1 MRRFATRCLVLAS
14 ALLAAGC
21 VTRGTFERVEGER
34 NALAADKRRLEERV
48 RMLQASAESLDSERV
63 ALIEEMEALR
73 QAHDALDSDV
83 RRLRQAERELSED
96 LSRREQELQ
105 SRSQE
110 VDRLKS
116 TYEGLVADLESEVA
130 AGQIT
135 IQQLRDGL
143 RLDLQEDV
151 LFASGSAEV
160 NPRGQTVLGKVA
172 ERMKSVPHRVEV
184 GGHTDDVPIH
194 TARFA
199 SNWELAS
206 ARATGVVRIL
216 AKRGVDPTRL
226 SAVSFGE
233 FAPVAENGTP
243 QGRARN
249 RRIEI
254 TLKPVAVEAAQR
266 AAGERSAGRPA
277 PRRPSGGEDPPAQAD
292 AAAR

>member
-1 MRRFATRCLVLAS
+1 
-14 ALLAAGC
+14 
-21 VTRGTFERVEGER
+21 VTRGSFDRVEGER
-34 NALAADKRRLEERV
+34 DALAANKRRLEERV
-48 RMLQASAESLDSERV
+48 RMLEASAESLDSERV

-73 QAHDALDSDV
+73 HAHDALDGDV
-83 RRLRQAERELSED
+83 RRLRQVERELAEN
-96 LSRREQELQ
+96 LSRREQELASQ
-105 SRSQE
+105 SQE
-110 VDRLKS
+110 VDQLKS
-116 TYEGLVADLESEVA
+116 TYEGLVSDLESEVA
-130 AGQIT
+130 AGQIA

-160 NPRGQTVLGKVA
+160 NAPGQAVLGKVA
-172 ERMKSVPHRVEV
+172 DRVKSVPHRVEV

-206 ARATGVVRIL
+206 ARATGVLRIL
-216 AKRGVDPTRL
+216 AKRGVDPARL
-226 SAVSFGE
+226 SAVSFAE

-254 TLKPVAVEAAQR
+254 TLKPVEEQPAA
-266 AAGERSAGRPA
+266 
-277 PRRPSGGEDPPAQAD
+277 

>member
-1 MRRFATRCLVLAS
+1 MRHFGTRCLLLAS
-14 ALLAAGC
+14 ALLAVGC
-21 VTRGTFERVEGER
+21 VTRGTFDRVEGQR
-34 NALAADKRRLEERV
+34 DALAADKRRLEERV
-48 RMLQASAESLDSERV
+48 RMLEASTESLDSERV
-63 ALIEEMEALR
+63 GLIEEMEALS

-83 RRLRQAERELSED
+83 RRLRQAERELSEN
-96 LSRREQELQ
+96 LSRRDQELQ

-116 TYEGLVADLESEVA
+116 TYEGLVTDLESEVA
-130 AGQIT
+130 AGQIA

-160 NPRGQTVLGKVA
+160 NARGQGVLGKVA
-172 ERMKSVPHRVEV
+172 ERIKSVPHRVEV

-216 AKRGVDPTRL
+216 AQRGIDPTRL
-226 SAVSFGE
+226 SAVAFGE

-254 TLKPVAVEAAQR
+254 TLKPVEEQPAA
-266 AAGERSAGRPA
+266 
-277 PRRPSGGEDPPAQAD
+277 

>member
-1 MRRFATRCLVLAS
+1 
-14 ALLAAGC
+14 
-21 VTRGTFERVEGER
+21 VTRGTFDRVEGER
-34 NALAADKRRLEERV
+34 DALAAEKRRLEERV
-48 RMLQASAESLDSERV
+48 RMLEASAESLDSERV
-63 ALIEEMEALR
+63 ALIEEMEGLR
-73 QAHDALDSDV
+73 QAHEALDEDV
-83 RRLRQAERELSED
+83 RRLRKVEQELSQN
-96 LSRREQELQ
+96 LSQREQELQ

-116 TYEGLVADLESEVA
+116 TYEGLVSDLESEVA
-130 AGQIT
+130 AGQIA

-160 NPRGQTVLGKVA
+160 NAGGQAVLGKVA
-172 ERMKSVPHRVEV
+172 ERVKSVPHRVEV
-184 GGHTDDVPIH
+184 GGHTDDVPIR
-194 TARFA
+194 TPRFA

-206 ARATGVVRIL
+206 ARATGVVRLL
-216 AKRGVDPTRL
+216 AKRGVDATRL

-233 FAPVAENGTP
+233 FAPVADNGTP

-254 TLKPVAVEAAQR
+254 TLKPVAEQPAA
-266 AAGERSAGRPA
+266 
-277 PRRPSGGEDPPAQAD
+277 

>member
-1 MRRFATRCLVLAS
+1 MRRSSTHCLCLLLAS
-14 ALLAAGC
+14 ALLGAGC
-21 VTRGTFERVEGER
+21 VTRGTFDRTLGDR
-34 NALAADKRRLEERV
+34 DALAADKRRLEERV
-48 RMLQASAESLDSERV
+48 RMLEASAESLDSERV
-63 ALIEEMEALR
+63 KLIEEMEALR
-73 QAHDALDSDV
+73 QAHDALDADV
-83 RRLRQAERELSED
+83 RQLRKVERELSEN
-96 LSRREQELQ
+96 LSQREQELA

-116 TYEGLVADLESEVA
+116 TYEGLVSDLESEVA
-130 AGQIT
+130 AGEIA

-151 LFASGSAEV
+151 LFASGSADV
-160 NPRGQTVLGKVA
+160 NARGQAVLGKVA
-172 ERMKSVPHRVEV
+172 GRVKSVPHRVEV

-216 AKRGVDPTRL
+216 ARQGVGPTRL

-233 FAPVAENGTP
+233 FAPVADNGTP

-254 TLKPVAVEAAQR
+254 TLKPITEQPAA
-266 AAGERSAGRPA
+266 
-277 PRRPSGGEDPPAQAD
+277 